1 MSVATHYF
9 TNDEYHRRFTEQDK
23 VELID
28 GLIYDKT
35 VIGPKHRST
44 VNKLIKVFVL
54 AGYDVSSQGPSTWPG
69 NEPEPDLTILAA
81 GTDPTDRHP
90 RPDECLLVI
99 EVSDTSLA
107 KDREVKLPAYR
118 AAGIRTWIVNLQDD
132 VFEIDGVRTKVAE
145 FEHVT
150 IRIQDIIGD

>member
-1 MSVATHYF
+1 MSTATHRF
-9 TNDEYHRRFTEQDK
+9 SNEEYHRRFNEDDK

-28 GLIYDKT
+28 GMIYDKM

-44 VNKLIKVFVL
+44 VNKLIKIFVL
-54 AGYDVSSQGPSTWPG
+54 AGYDVSSQGPISWPG

-90 RPDECLLVI
+90 VPSECLLVI

-107 KDREVKLPAYR
+107 KDRQIKLPAYQR
-118 AAGIRTWIVNLQDD
+118 AGIRTWVVNLQDD
-132 VFEIDGVRTKVAE
+132 VFEIDGQRTKTAV
-145 FEHVT
+145 FNGVT
-150 IRIQDIIGD
+150 IKIDDII

>member
-1 MSVATHYF
+1 MSIATHYF
-9 TNDEYHRRFTEQDK
+9 SNDEYHRRFTEQDK

-28 GLIYDKT
+28 GLIYDKM

-44 VNKLIKVFVL
+44 VNKLIKIFVL
-54 AGYDVSSQGPSTWPG
+54 AGYDVSSQGPVSWSG

-99 EVSDTSLA
+99 EVSDTSLS
-107 KDREVKLPAYR
+107 KDREIKLPAYQK
-118 AAGIRTWIVNLQDD
+118 AGIRTWIVNLQED
-132 VFEIDGVRTKVAE
+132 VFEIDGMKTDVAE
-145 FEHVT
+145 FNEVT
-150 IRIQDIIGD
+150 IRMEDII